1 MDGLKSEL
9 TGCPLVSTF
18 RMCGQKVHSA
28 DNRGHLDH
36 HIPRLTPRGVGEQ
49 KDIIGEIGE
58 LETLIGG
65 GGGDLYAKKK
75 VCVVIKLSLPGSGQR
90 SGSRHTVESLR

>member
-9 TGCPLVSTF
+9 TGCPLVSTL

-36 HIPRLTPRGVGEQ
+36 HIPWLTPRERGEVGEQ

-58 LETLIGG
+58 LETLMGKKI
-65 GGGDLYAKKK
+65 LYVKKK
-75 VCVVIKLSLPGSGQR
+75 EFGLS
-90 SGSRHTVESLR
+90 

>member
-18 RMCGQKVHSA
+18 RMSGQKVHSA

-36 HIPRLTPRGVGEQ
+36 HIPWLTLRVGMLGEVGGQ
-49 KDIIGEIGE
+49 KDEIGMFGS
-58 LETLIGG
+58 LMGG
-65 GGGDLYAKKK
+65 EKKLYVKKK
-75 VCVVIKLSLPGSGQR
+75 EFGLSQS
-90 SGSRHTVESLR
+90 